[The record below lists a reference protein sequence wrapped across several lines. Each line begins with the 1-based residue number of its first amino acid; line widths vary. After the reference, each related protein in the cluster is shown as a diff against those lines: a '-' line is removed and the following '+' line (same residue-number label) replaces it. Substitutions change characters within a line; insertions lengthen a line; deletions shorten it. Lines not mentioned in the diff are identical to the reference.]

1 MYLNILEYASVEEQ
15 SELMEMIDLTAKFE
29 GELAKIRNEGFKQGF
44 EQGKRI
50 IIERLLKKN
59 SLDEVSK
66 LLDIEKSTLLNII
79 EK

>member
-1 MYLNILEYASVEEQ
+1 MV
-15 SELMEMIDLTAKFE
+15 MIDLTAKFE
-29 GELAKIRNEGFKQGF
+29 GELAKIRNEGFKQGFKQGFEQGF

-66 LLDIEKSTLLNII
+66 LLDIEKSTLLYII